1 MSTYLPTCELGGGRA
16 GNVGVGWLV
25 PEASMVN
32 CFLDRRATMLPAVGT
47 AGVTRW
53 TIGHSTLE
61 HESLLDVP
69 VSRLFPPVDREAI
82 EEDR

>member
-1 MSTYLPTCELGGGRA
+1 MSTYLPTCEHGGA

-47 AGVTRW
+47 AGVTLW

-61 HESLLDVP
+61 HESLLDGP
-69 VSRLFPPVDREAI
+69 ALRRFPPVDREAI